1 MTNHKFI
8 TRFFLLFLLFGS
20 ISCRQSTLYIP
31 EHVEAKDSALHPL
44 TGQPLSPDFLWNPM
58 SASFDVLDPILAHA
72 DLLFQIP
79 GQKDFLYYA
88 VWGESPFLPQDSLLT
103 EADSSADTFAR
114 SLHVPYAQGAQQ
126 NLSYSL
132 LPRFSFDSAKDT
144 RHFKEEGA
152 LFPAE
157 ENAPIFIYDSKSM
170 TYSQEDMPGFSWT
183 NVFLLEVDITFSTDG
198 TIQFPLDGGTGFY
211 MSHGFYEEIRWQTY
225 PDENRFA
232 LRDEN
237 SAPLTLFP
245 GNSFFML
252 IPYSLY
258 G

>member
-8 TRFFLLFLLFGS
+8 VRFLVLLLFFCG
-20 ISCRQSTLYIP
+20 ISCHQTMYAS
-31 EHVEAKDSALHPL
+31 ESAEAKKPALHPL
-44 TGQPLSPDFLWNPM
+44 TGRPLSSDFLWDPM
-58 SASFDVLDPILAHA
+58 SVSFDTLDPVLTHA

-79 GQKDFLYYA
+79 GQNGFHYYA
-88 VWGESPFLPQDSLLT
+88 VWGESPSLPSDSRLA
-103 EADSSADTFAR
+103 EANSAAATFAL
-114 SLHVPYAQGAQQ
+114 SLHVPYAQDVGQT
-126 NLSYSL
+126 LSYSL
-132 LPRFSFDSAKDT
+132 LPRFSFDLTAGYL
-144 RHFKEEGA
+144 KEEGA
-152 LFPAE
+152 LLPME

-170 TYSQEDMPGFSWT
+170 TYRQENMPGFSWT
-183 NVFLLEVDITFSTDG
+183 NVFLLEVDITCSMDG
-198 TIQFPLDGGTGFY
+198 TIQFPVDGGTGFY
-211 MSHGFYEEIRWQTY
+211 LSHGAYEEIRWQTY

-237 SAPLTLFP
+237 SEPLMLFP

>member
-8 TRFFLLFLLFGS
+8 VRVLILLLFFCG
-20 ISCRQSTLYIP
+20 ISCHQTMYAS
-31 EHVEAKDSALHPL
+31 ESAEAKKPALHPL
-44 TGQPLSPDFLWNPM
+44 NGRPLSSDFLWDPM
-58 SASFDVLDPILAHA
+58 SASFDTLDPVLTHA

-79 GQKDFLYYA
+79 GQNGFHYYA
-88 VWGESPFLPQDSLLT
+88 VWGESPSLPSDSRLA
-103 EADSSADTFAR
+103 EANSAAATFAL
-114 SLHVPYAQGAQQ
+114 SLHVPYAQDVGQT
-126 NLSYSL
+126 LSYSL

-144 RHFKEEGA
+144 RHFKEEGV

-170 TYSQEDMPGFSWT
+170 MYSQEDMPGFSWT
-183 NVFLLEVDITFSTDG
+183 NIFLLEVDITFSMDG
-198 TIQFPLDGGTGFY
+198 TIQFSLDGGTGFY